1 MSFAATKGSRI
12 FVSLKAV
19 INELPLHEI
28 CSWDCTNSGE
38 RASPFKSRKDLPI
51 LKTPQM
57 LFAVPHDQLSFGF
70 SLIAFGLHLVFKKP
84 VASCAAPCLE
94 CSWDYNLLYYDRA

>member
-57 LFAVPHDQLSFGF
+57 LLLFRTTNFPSVFLLLLSVCIWFLKNW
-70 SLIAFGLHLVFKKP
+70 SPLARPSV
-84 VASCAAPCLE
+84 
-94 CSWDYNLLYYDRA
+94 